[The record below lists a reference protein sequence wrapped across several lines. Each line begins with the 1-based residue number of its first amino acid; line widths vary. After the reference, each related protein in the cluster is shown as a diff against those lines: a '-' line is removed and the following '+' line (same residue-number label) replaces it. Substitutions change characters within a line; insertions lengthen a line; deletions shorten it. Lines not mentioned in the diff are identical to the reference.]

1 MTNEIIYN
9 KLIRD
14 NIPEIIQKS
23 GKIAIVEIAEDEEL
37 LNFLNTKLSEELKEY
52 NASGDVEELADL
64 VEVVHAILDQKG
76 VSIEQFKSI
85 REEKNQKIGAFKKG
99 LVLLKVIED

>member
-1 MTNEIIYN
+1 MKEIIYN

-14 NIPEIIQKS
+14 KIPEIIEES
-23 GKIAIVEIAEDEEL
+23 GKTAIVEIAEGEDL
-37 LNFLNTKLSEELKEY
+37 LNLLNAKLSEELEEY
-52 NASGDVEELADL
+52 NVSGDIEELADL

-76 VSIEQFKSI
+76 VTIEQFDSI
-85 REEKNQKIGAFKKG
+85 RKEKNQNRGAFKKG